1 MLTFTPLSIR
11 AGVQKKDATTIETGL
26 PTLAAEEPP
35 VACPPALSALTI
47 KISSLVH
54 KSNEERKP
62 VIEIEETST
71 AGPSSSSTCT
81 RSSQDSASS
90 STSAT
95 SSEGPDPGPS
105 SSEKPSSASEK
116 LPVDDDESEAEGD
129 QPLKGLAGVFFN
141 GPEFEDG
148 SSSFWRSMRTRY
160 ERSQEKEDLRSEIEE
175 ARRGL
180 DGRWPAKEVQERE

>member
-1 MLTFTPLSIR
+1 MLTSTPLFIR
-11 AGVQKKDATTIETGL
+11 AGVQKKDATTIKTGL

-54 KSNEERKP
+54 KSNEVRKP
-62 VIEIEETST
+62 VFEIEETST
-71 AGPSSSSTCT
+71 AGPSSSTCS

-95 SSEGPDPGPS
+95 SSEDPDPS

-160 ERSQEKEDLRSEIEE
+160 ERSQEKEDLRSEIDE